1 MIFVLPAAALLVLSL
16 VMAGAWAI
24 AQRTGR
30 SGYIDAIWSFATGT
44 IAAILCLWPLGE
56 HPDMRSILLSG
67 FMMVWG
73 TRLGSHILLRTHGAG
88 DDPRYAALKEEW
100 GARASTQLFL
110 FLQYQALAG
119 WLLCLAAF
127 LGSHVQPAR
136 LSWLDAVG
144 FAVMILALLGERL
157 ADSQLAVFRKTAPP
171 GSVCDNG
178 LWAYSRHPNYVCE
191 WLFWCGCAL
200 VGTGVTPLALHALIW
215 SAPLTMY
222 LLLVHAS
229 GIPPL
234 EAHML
239 RSRGEAYRAYMA
251 RVPAFLPRFRLRSR
265 QK

>member
-1 MIFVLPAAALLVLSL
+1 MIIALALAALVALSL

-24 AQRTGR
+24 AQKTGR
-30 SGYIDAIWSFATGT
+30 SGYIDAIWSFATGL
-44 IAAILCLWPLGE
+44 IAAVLCLWPLSG
-56 HPDMRSILLSG
+56 HLDLRSTALAA
-67 FMMVWG
+67 FMLFWG

-100 GARASTQLFL
+100 GARAPQQMFL

-119 WLLCLAAF
+119 WLLCLSAF
-127 LGSHVQPAR
+127 LGSRFQTAG
-136 LSWLDAVG
+136 LSWIDGVG
-144 FAVMILALLGERL
+144 FAVMVAALFGERM
-157 ADSQLAVFRKTAPP
+157 ADKQLAAFRKSAAP
-171 GSVCDNG
+171 GSVCDSG
-178 LWAYSRHPNYVCE
+178 LWGYSRHPNYVCE

-200 VGTGVTPLALHALIW
+200 VGTGVTPLALHLLIW
-215 SAPLTMY
+215 SAPLAMY

-251 RVPAFLPRFRLRSR
+251 HVPAFLPRPFSGP
-265 QK
+265 